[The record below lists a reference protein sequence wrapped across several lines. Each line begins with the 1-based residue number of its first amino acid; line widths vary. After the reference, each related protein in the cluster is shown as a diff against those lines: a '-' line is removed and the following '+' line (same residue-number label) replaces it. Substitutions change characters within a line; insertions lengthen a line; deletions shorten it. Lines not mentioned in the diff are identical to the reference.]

1 MAELRYWV
9 VYASL
14 PLERPVF
21 LLPRPLV
28 TSSAQLLNKCFSP
41 KSPITFGPLKGE
53 AQQKSYRASSVN
65 SELQRGRAC
74 TKHAGKEAL
83 GWEQTPGGPRATGRE
98 PKGPKVGQTSS
109 PRASRNVTFAR
120 LCQHT
125 GVEYWPPLI
134 VETKSSVL
142 YSLRQFPHL

>member
-1 MAELRYWV
+1 MTSISVFKILKRSLQLEVILFLHNESSSFPSKTTGSNQSNYFYLSFAYHRSPSSWLQSAHLWLNSRYWV

-74 TKHAGKEAL
+74 TKHAGKEA
-83 GWEQTPGGPRATGRE
+83 
-98 PKGPKVGQTSS
+98 
-109 PRASRNVTFAR
+109 
-120 LCQHT
+120 
-125 GVEYWPPLI
+125 
-134 VETKSSVL
+134 
-142 YSLRQFPHL
+142 